1 MTPERLTEE
10 REKYAQARAGV
21 VTQLLSLEQHA
32 ALAFLLEDPSDSE
45 LWDLPEVKEIIERN
59 QEWVVREIDRCA
71 YGRREQKP
79 TKIPANIP
87 KWVPKGG
94 GNGRCR
100 AGMCTGWLTPGGKT
114 ELTPGSDVPKQQGEE
129 ARRRGQERRPQ
140 REGAEG
146 GKKTRRGRSS
156 WRKCAG

>member
-94 GNGRCR
+94 GERSVQGGNVHRVADARREDRTDTRVRR
-100 AGMCTGWLTPGGKT
+100 AQT
-114 ELTPGSDVPKQQGEE
+114 
-129 ARRRGQERRPQ
+129 ARRRSSTPGP
-140 REGAEG
+140 REKAA
-146 GKKTRRGRSS
+146 TRRRRRG
-156 WRKCAG
+156 